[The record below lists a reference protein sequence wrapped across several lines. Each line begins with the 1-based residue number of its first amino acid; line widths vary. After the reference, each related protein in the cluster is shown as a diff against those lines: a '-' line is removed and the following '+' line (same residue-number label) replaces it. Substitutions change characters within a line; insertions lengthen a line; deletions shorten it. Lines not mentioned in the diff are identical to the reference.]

1 MAKLAEAIDSF
12 ISNGRNVLRG
22 QRLEAD
28 DPLVRA
34 HPGLFFAAGDLADDD
49 PVLLERRR
57 AAGERY
63 VRSWATPAG
72 GSARNVRRP
81 RIRS

>member
-63 VRSWATPAG
+63 HRSWATP
-72 GSARNVRRP
+72 SARNVRRP
-81 RIRS
+81 RPRA